1 MHIALTEL
9 KHAKQPV
16 ERLEIVS
23 LEGRYYMA
31 RVCLEG
37 QWYSVTDSDD
47 RVIRF
52 SGACEARDAFH
63 GVQVERAEVLPAA
76 GTDEMIGMPEDH
88 LAPMKVPL

>member
-9 KHAKQPV
+9 RHAKQPV

-31 RVCLEG
+31 RVYLDTMEG
-37 QWYSVTDSDD
+37 VTDSHDE
-47 RVIRF
+47 VIRF